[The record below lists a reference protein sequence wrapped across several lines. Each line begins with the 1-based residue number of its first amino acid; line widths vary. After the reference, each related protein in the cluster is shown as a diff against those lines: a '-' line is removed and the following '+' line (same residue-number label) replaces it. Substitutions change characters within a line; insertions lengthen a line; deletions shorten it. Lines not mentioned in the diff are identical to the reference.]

1 MIICITQASKG
12 DTVLPARVVVT
23 IRVTPYSREEK
34 AFSDKE
40 YKDDYP
46 IIGGIVKLVDR
57 KVVTE
62 DNTFDG
68 EDVQHIVVSKDIE
81 RALYL
86 LRKICPFLSHDE
98 AIDRI
103 LTVDES
109 YKMLQGIAE
118 AEAAKAEPPKEDEPA
133 AEATPS
139 AEQEDPK
146 QPKAE

>member
-1 MIICITQASKG
+1 MITCITQASKG

-46 IIGGIVKLVDR
+46 IVGGIVKLVDR

-62 DNTFDG
+62 DNTFEG

-86 LRKICPFLSHDE
+86 LRKICPFLSHSD

-118 AEAAKAEPPKEDEPA
+118 AEAAKAEPA